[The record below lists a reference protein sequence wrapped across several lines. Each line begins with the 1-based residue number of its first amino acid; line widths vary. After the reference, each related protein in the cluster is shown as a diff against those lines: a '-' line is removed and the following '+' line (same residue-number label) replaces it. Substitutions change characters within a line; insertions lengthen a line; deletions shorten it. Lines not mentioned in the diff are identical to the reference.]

1 MLLRACRLL
10 PILIVIAVYVHAS
23 ESAPKDWKAGS
34 AKDSPVK
41 DWKPR
46 NFDSIEAG
54 KGGYQPWC
62 IYIYDADLK
71 HNTNAYHYEG
81 PKDGVLSNKDA
92 MEKLAGFT
100 KIKIKA
106 DGTDSKGFQ
115 EAWRKAA
122 DKGASLILMS
132 ADMTKEAAE
141 RTPQAV
147 AAAAASIKTYEE
159 TKKAAAVKAEKEK
172 EAKDAQLAAVNTPK
186 EQDAGFKIDT
196 KKPDPKTD
204 PKAKK
209 PADPKTPDPAK
220 KKAPEDE

>member
-1 MLLRACRLL
+1 MFTLLNRRQRIGKRDRPKIHRSKTGSLV
-10 PILIVIAVYVHAS
+10 ILIRSKRGRVAISLGAS
-23 ESAPKDWKAGS
+23 TFTTPTSSTTPTLT
-34 AKDSPVK
+34 
-41 DWKPR
+41 
-46 NFDSIEAG
+46 IT
-54 KGGYQPWC
+54 KGRRTACFP
-62 IYIYDADLK
+62 
-71 HNTNAYHYEG
+71 
-81 PKDGVLSNKDA
+81 
-92 MEKLAGFT
+92 T
-100 KIKIKA
+100 K
-106 DGTDSKGFQ
+106 TQWRSWPDSKGFQ

-132 ADMTKEAAE
+132 ADMTKVIVFDRSKEAAE

>member
-92 MEKLAGFT
+92 MEKLAGF
-100 KIKIKA
+100 KRISGSVAQSGGQRRVA
-106 DGTDSKGFQ
+106 DFDERGHDEGNRVRQ
-115 EAWRKAA
+115 VEGGC
-122 DKGASLILMS
+122 GAH
-132 ADMTKEAAE
+132 
-141 RTPQAV
+141 
-147 AAAAASIKTYEE
+147 ASGGCGGSGVNQDLRRNEE
-159 TKKAAAVKAEKEK
+159 GRGGE
-172 EAKDAQLAAVNTPK
+172 
-186 EQDAGFKIDT
+186 G
-196 KKPDPKTD
+196 
-204 PKAKK
+204 
-209 PADPKTPDPAK
+209 
-220 KKAPEDE
+220 